1 MVFNFK
7 FLGHNS
13 LKEGNLKQSNS
24 CFTNILVFIL
34 SDIILLLGMWIFSFF
49 SEGIINSVV
58 NIIPL
63 CLAIIF
69 AIKKTKI
76 EFALKSK
83 ITLITIIFLSV
94 IVLLNIWL
102 CSEVQFRD
110 YLLGKSANLSDHP
123 EHSLMFKEMEI
134 IATRLKEGLS
144 LSQATK
150 GLRLNQY
157 YNIFVYSSMMF
168 LMGGVN
174 PTNMCIWSA
183 FHTAMCPVFLVLM
196 SERYG
201 ISDSKHLKLIYV
213 VTLIQPLFLSFSTY
227 NKVIIGELLLMI
239 AMYIYICTYNNP
251 IRNLLCLP
259 IYGYLMWTV
268 RLQYL
273 LIAAFLFVVC
283 LIHNKLSKKIIIP
296 FIAAILIGGIFLF
309 RSGLVQLYED
319 LNINYY
325 TEGHD
330 LSLASIPA
338 RIIRSVLP
346 YFPLSNIFTDRY
358 WSFNIFCIFQ
368 EIMNITLWGLVLFNN
383 WKINVPHIKLTFA
396 NPMILA
402 AIALLLGGTFS
413 ELHTTYLSVGTM
425 LLTTACDDVKVDKVF
440 GVYLGVLI
448 TVVFLTIVYVLLGL
462 TGSGIASVS
471 F

>member
-1 MVFNFK
+1 MVINFK
-7 FLGHNS
+7 FLGHS
-13 LKEGNLKQSNS
+13 TLIDGRLKQRNS
-24 CFTNILVFIL
+24 CFTNIIIFIL
-34 SDIILLLGMWIFSFF
+34 SDIILLLGMWLFSFV
-49 SEGIINSVV
+49 SNGIFNSVI

-63 CLAIIF
+63 CLAITF
-69 AIKKTKI
+69 AIKKSKI
-76 EFALKSK
+76 EIILKSK
-83 ITLITIIFLSV
+83 ITLVTIIFLSIV
-94 IVLLNIWL
+94 VLLNIWL

-110 YLLGKSANLSDHP
+110 YLLGKSANLSDHL

-134 IATRLKEGLS
+134 IATRLKAGLS

-174 PTNMCIWSA
+174 PTNMCIWNA
-183 FHTAMCPVFLVLM
+183 FHTAMCPIFLVLM
-196 SERYG
+196 SDRYE
-201 ISDSKHLKLIYV
+201 ISDTKHLKLIYF
-213 VTLIQPLFLSFSTY
+213 VTMIQPLFLSFSTY

-251 IRNLLCLP
+251 ISNLLCFP

-273 LIAAFLFVVC
+273 LIAAGLFIVC

-296 FIAAILIGGIFLF
+296 FVAAVLVGTFFILQ
-309 RSGLVQLYED
+309 SGVLQLYEE

-338 RIIRSVLP
+338 RIIRSILP
-346 YFPLSNIFTDRY
+346 YFPLSNIFGDRY
-358 WSFNIFCIFQ
+358 WSFNVFCILQ

-383 WKINVPHIKLTFA
+383 WKINLPHMKQTFS

-402 AIALLLGGTFS
+402 AIALLLGGTLS

-425 LLTTACDDVKVDKVF
+425 LLTTACVDVKGDKVL

-448 TVVFLTIVYVLLGL
+448 SVVFLTIVYVLLGL